1 MFNKEG
7 RRTRRSFLISLIV
20 HGILFVVLAF
30 YIFGINERV
39 EEVIEMAFLEPAPSI
54 PQPRLRKPYNP
65 KVFSKPVVVSTTD
78 ELAPSGIIRGQEM
91 RKPIALGGLKHT
103 MKPAVVTKYSSRAI
117 QGSPRAL
124 PTADSRI
131 TPRASTSVQLTS
143 ADQVTLD
150 EPTSIQG
157 TSTSGVGMLGDKAR
171 AGGGGGGAGS
181 GTGRGSFGAGSGS
194 GTALGGQQ
202 ERPGLAMTENTGAID
217 LKDSLRYLSQ
227 DVSLGDMAVPPL
239 PIGEPGGRVIG
250 RGRDIKGV
258 FRFSRIKHGLSDWWA
273 DPTSLIGLA
282 VWMNSNTKI
291 RTDMNIEG
299 GALKLTD
306 AHLMKAPLV
315 FMTGHDPAV
324 VRQNKGRFQAAQ
336 ATTLNARL
344 TQPERI
350 ALRKYLVEA
359 GGTIFYDDCGLNS
372 MRWPL
377 MQTLINELRAALP
390 EYPVMP
396 IPNDHEIYSCFY
408 ELGGPPWGV
417 ASLWKHG
424 PKGEVPDYLKGL
436 FIDGRIAVVLSQRDY
451 LCGAKTVN
459 VHAGKMHRQIGSY
472 QFMTN
477 VVIYALTHGKISDY
491 SDYVPDID
499 DSQVMPKSAPIVP
512 QATPGK

>member
-1 MFNKEG
+1 MFSKE
-7 RRTRRSFLISLIV
+7 RRGTGRSFLISLIV

-30 YIFGINERV
+30 YIFGLNERV
-39 EEVIEMAFLEPAPSI
+39 EEVIEMAFLEPAPST
-54 PQPRLRKPYNP
+54 PKPRPRAPYKP
-65 KVFSKPVVVSTTD
+65 KVLPKPVIVSTTD
-78 ELAPSGIIRGQEM
+78 ELAPSGIIKSQEM
-91 RKPIALGGLKHT
+91 RKPLTAGGLKDT
-103 MKPAVVTKYSSRAI
+103 MRSAVVTEYSSRAI

-124 PTADSRI
+124 STAESCI

-157 TSTSGVGMLGDKAR
+157 TSTSGVGVLGDKAQ

-202 ERPGLAMTENTGAID
+202 GRPGLAMTENTGVID
-217 LKDSLRYLSQ
+217 LKDSLRNLSQ

-239 PIGEPGGRVIG
+239 PMGEPGGRVIG
-250 RGRDIKGV
+250 RGIDIKGV
-258 FRFSRIKHGLSDWWA
+258 FRFTRIKHGLSDWWA

-282 VWMNSNTKI
+282 RWLNTNTQI

-306 AHLMKAPLV
+306 ANLMRAPLV
-315 FMTGHDPAV
+315 FMTGHDPAL
-324 VRQNKGRFQAAQ
+324 VRQYRGRFQAVQ
-336 ATTLNARL
+336 PTTLNARL
-344 TQPERI
+344 TRPERI
-350 ALRKYLVEA
+350 ALRKYLLEA
-359 GGTIFYDDCGLNS
+359 GGMMFYDDCGLNS
-372 MRWPL
+372 VNWPL

-390 EYPVMP
+390 EYSVMP

-408 ELGGPPWGV
+408 ELGGPPWSV
-417 ASLWKHG
+417 ASIWRHG
-424 PKGEVPDYLKGL
+424 PKGKVPDHLKGL
-436 FIDGRIAVVLSQRDY
+436 FIDGRIAVLLSQRDY

-459 VHAGKMHRQIGSY
+459 VHAGKMHRQAGSY

-477 VVIYALTHGKISDY
+477 AVIYSLTHGKISDY
-491 SDYVPDID
+491 SDYAPDID
-499 DSQVMPKSAPIVP
+499 DSQVIPKSAPIVP